1 LAGAAIA
8 LGGIDGLYAT
18 AALAVG
24 SRLFFGET
32 VMSTNATQRL
42 LIKNG
47 TLIDGWGSDP
57 APNKLVAIEGNRIT
71 NLGRTDGLLRPEG
84 PDDAVIDATGKFIL
98 PGLIDAHCH
107 ISLHQGALPGVRH
120 TSSAEFCTLWAAH
133 AIGRVLRAGV
143 TSIAVPGGKWF
154 TDVTVR
160 EAVEGGLIEGPRMV
174 VAGRALS
181 NYGGIFDPDP
191 YPAYDGTPADA
202 AGVLCNTR
210 DEFIRETRKQCKR
223 GVDLIKIADSTWGD
237 IQTVAD
243 DEIAAVVDE
252 AHRHNVKVTIHSR
265 GSTSTRAAAKAGV
278 DLIYHGDWANEADL
292 DIVAKAGIPIAPVL
306 TSPWIGVERGAAGR
320 GFGER
325 VRDRLRAQLDTS
337 FQMIRNARDRGIPIM
352 SGSDTGNASAFS
364 HGKWHGKE
372 AKLLVKE
379 VGMTPMEAILA
390 NTSGNAWLIG
400 LENEVGVIAPGRLAD
415 IVIWNSDPLADITV
429 LQRPSEISCVIKD
442 GRIID
447 REGVGFRQLA
457 EEPPRARMF

>member
-1 LAGAAIA
+1 
-8 LGGIDGLYAT
+8 
-18 AALAVG
+18 
-24 SRLFFGET
+24 
-32 VMSTNATQRL
+32 MSTSATQRL

-47 TLIDGWGSDP
+47 TLIDGSGSDP
-57 APNKLVAIEGNRIT
+57 APNELVSIERNRIT
-71 NLGRTDGLLRPEG
+71 YIGSRDSSLRLQG
-84 PDDAVIDATGKFIL
+84 PDDTVIDAAGKFIL

-107 ISLHQGALPGVRH
+107 ISLHQGALPGVRY

-133 AIGRVLRAGV
+133 AIGGVLCAGV

-154 TDVTVR
+154 TDVTLR

-191 YPAYDGTPADA
+191 YPAYDGNPADA

-210 DEFIRETRKQCKR
+210 DEFIRETRRQCKR

-278 DLIYHGDWANEADL
+278 DLIYHADWASEADL
-292 DIVAKAGIPIAPVL
+292 DVVAKAGIPIAPVL
-306 TSPWIGVERGAAGR
+306 TSPWIGVEHGAAGR
-320 GFGER
+320 SFGER
-325 VRDRLRAQLDTS
+325 VRDRLWAQLDTS
-337 FQMIRNARDRGIPIM
+337 FQMIRNARDRGIAIM

-372 AKLLVKE
+372 AELFVKE
-379 VGMTPMEAILA
+379 VGMTPIEAILA
-390 NTSGNAWLIG
+390 NTSGNAWLLG
-400 LENEVGVIAPGRLAD
+400 LEGEVGVIAPDRLAD

-429 LQRPSEISCVIKD
+429 LQRPGEISCVIKD
-442 GRIID
+442 GRIVD
-447 REGVGFRQLA
+447 REAVGFRQLA
-457 EEPPRARMF
+457 DELPRARMV

>member
-1 LAGAAIA
+1 
-8 LGGIDGLYAT
+8 
-18 AALAVG
+18 
-24 SRLFFGET
+24 
-32 VMSTNATQRL
+32 MTNSSPRL

-47 TLIDGWGSDP
+47 TLIDGSGSDP
-57 APNKLVAIEGNRIT
+57 VTNTLVVVDGNRIT
-71 NLGRTDGLLRPEG
+71 HIGGAAGLVQPET
-84 PDDAVIDATGKFIL
+84 PDDTVIDAAGKFIL

-107 ISLHQGALPGVRH
+107 ISLHQGALPGAKY

-160 EAVEGGLIEGPRMV
+160 EAVDGGLLEGPRMV

-191 YPAYDGTPADA
+191 YPAFEGTPADA

-237 IQTVAD
+237 IQTVAE

-252 AHRHNVKVTIHSR
+252 AHRHNVKVAIHSR
-265 GSTSTRAAAKAGV
+265 GSTSTRAAAKAVV

-306 TSPWIGVERGAAGR
+306 TSPWIGVEHGAAGR
-320 GFGER
+320 GFGDR

-337 FQMIRNARDRGIPIM
+337 FQMIRNARDRGIAIL
-352 SGSDTGNASAFS
+352 SGSDTGNASAFA

-372 AKLLVKE
+372 AELFVEE
-379 VGMTPMEAILA
+379 VGMTPMEAIVA
-390 NTSGNAWLIG
+390 NTSGNAAMVDLAG
-400 LENEVGVIAPGRLAD
+400 EVGVIAPGRLAD
-415 IVIWNSDPLADITV
+415 IVIWDNDPLADITV
-429 LQRPSEISCVIKD
+429 LQRPGEISLIIKN
-442 GRIID
+442 GRIVD
-447 REGVGFRQLA
+447 REGGGFRRLS
-457 EEPPRARMF
+457 EEPPRARMFLAG